1 MDGRGD
7 HRILYA
13 LVVGH
18 EEVFLKEKDVQELVI
33 KDMQR

>member
-1 MDGRGD
+1 MDGRDD

-13 LVVGH
+13 RVVGH
-18 EEVFLKEKDVQELVI
+18 EEAFLKEKDVQELVI